1 MMDLS
6 KRLPAQGAKICGIRT
21 VADYHHCHE
30 VGAAFIG
37 MVFFEKSPRHLSFEE
52 AAQLRDCARADGPL
66 RVALTVDPT
75 MAYLDE
81 IIEYA
86 APDIIQLHG
95 AETPQQAAAIRA
107 ATNLPV
113 MKAIRVRDSDDIAAA
128 EAYFDVVDMLLFD
141 AYAPQTGLPGGTGH
155 QFDWQLVA
163 NLSLP
168 LPWMLAGGLS
178 AETLG
183 DAKAQTGAHY
193 FDVSSAVEGEKGVKD
208 HEKITAF
215 VKAAQK

>member
-1 MMDLS
+1 MINLS
-6 KRLPAQGAKICGIRT
+6 QRLPAQGAKICGIRT
-21 VADYHHCHE
+21 AADYHHCHK

-52 AAQLRDCARADGPL
+52 AAQLRDCAQADGPL
-66 RVALTVDPT
+66 RVALTVDAT
-75 MAYLDE
+75 DKYLAD
-81 IIEYA
+81 IIAYA

-95 AETPQQAAAIRA
+95 AETPQQAASIRES
-107 ATNLPV
+107 TQLPV
-113 MKAIRVRDSDDIAAA
+113 MKAIRVRDSADIEAA
-128 EAYFDVVDMLLFD
+128 EAYYDSVDMLLFD
-141 AYAPQTGLPGGTGH
+141 AFAPQTGLPGGTGH

-168 LPWMLAGGLS
+168 LPWMLAGGLT

-183 DAKAQTGAHY
+183 DAKVQTGARY
-193 FDVSSAVEGEKGVKD
+193 FDVSSAVEGAKGVKD

-215 VKAAQK
+215 VKAAQI